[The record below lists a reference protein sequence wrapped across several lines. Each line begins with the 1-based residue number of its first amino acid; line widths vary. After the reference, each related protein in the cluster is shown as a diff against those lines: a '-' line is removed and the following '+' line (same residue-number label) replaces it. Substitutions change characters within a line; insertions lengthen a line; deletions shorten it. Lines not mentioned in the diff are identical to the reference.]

1 VSTINT
7 PKIRTYITKSKAGH
21 YTVTVRDLASR
32 RAVSR
37 NLLSSLHHAR
47 GIAPELIAELI
58 AELQA
63 ATREGD

>member
-1 VSTINT
+1 MSTINT
-7 PKIRTYITKSKAGH
+7 PKVRTYITKSKAGH
-21 YTVTVRDLASR
+21 YTVTVRDSASR

-47 GIAPELIAELI
+47 EIAPELI

-63 ATREGD
+63 ATSEGDFDD